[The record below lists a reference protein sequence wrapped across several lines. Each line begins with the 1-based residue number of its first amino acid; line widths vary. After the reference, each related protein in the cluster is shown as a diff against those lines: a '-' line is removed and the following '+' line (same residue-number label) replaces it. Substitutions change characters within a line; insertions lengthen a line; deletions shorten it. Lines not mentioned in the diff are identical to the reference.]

1 MSGGRGEV
9 GEGGGG
15 GEIWKYLDEA
25 NALSCF
31 VNGNTDKGCLK
42 GSAWDG

>member
-9 GEGGGG
+9 GEGGGRYG
-15 GEIWKYLDEA
+15 STWMKQMLCRV
-25 NALSCF
+25 LSM
-31 VNGNTDKGCLK
+31 VINTDKGCLK